1 MNVEF
6 FPLYNLVGSL
16 ILAQFVEDMFSLK
29 TILHFVKPFAILYIL
44 SKLSKVSYNLVDSF
58 EVR

>member
-16 ILAQFVEDMFSLK
+16 ILAQFVEDMFNLK
-29 TILHFVKPFAILYIL
+29 TILHFAKPFAILYIL
-44 SKLSKVSYNLVDSF
+44 SKFSKVSYNLVDSF